1 MVYGGL
7 IPGAISLVL
16 LLAAWYIHAFK
27 KSRADHLD
35 DDVFDEDEGEEERAV
50 RPATG
55 PRWLLPM
62 LLAGGFAGADFAAN
76 DVFHL
81 WPDANNYRFTH
92 AIVLIALVGVVEGL
106 VRLPMLV
113 GFVVRVLGFGGAF
126 WMLAEGYVGSVFVD
140 SAMFVGSAVFAA
152 LAGALIASAIDRQSE
167 DTPAWVDSI
176 SWLVIAGAS
185 MPIFLQNFFSTGA
198 MIPAGIIAV
207 LVSTLIVGLI
217 FRDLRLARGGVTVL
231 VGFVLTMLVGS
242 IIQTGAVNL
251 PAVLLVGLSPMVM
264 VVGGKGMSGFGQLG
278 ARLVLLGMILGSS
291 AVLMAYAGD
300 GEAGGDEVDPYA
312 EYEPARYKGGWV
324 PLLDAEQGS
333 RAGWNRCLEV

>member
-1 MVYGGL
+1 MDPQLQQRLMMFGGL
-7 IPGAISLVL
+7 IPGGISLIFL
-16 LLAAWYIHAFK
+16 MAAWYLHALR
-27 KSRADHLD
+27 KSRVDHLD
-35 DDVFDEDEGEEERAV
+35 DANEDEHEEQESAV
-50 RPATG
+50 AHAG

-106 VRLPMLV
+106 VRLPMFV
-113 GFVVRVLGFGGAF
+113 GFVLRVLGFGGAF

-140 SAMFVGSAVFAA
+140 SSIFVGSAIFAA
-152 LAGALIASAIDRQSE
+152 LASAIIATAIDRQSE

-176 SWLVIAGAS
+176 SWLIIAGAS

-217 FRDLRLARGGVTVL
+217 FRDLRVSRGGVTVL
-231 VGFVLTMLVGS
+231 VGFMLTMLVGS
-242 IIQTGAVNL
+242 IIQTGVVNL
-251 PAVLLVGLSPMVM
+251 PAVLLLAASPMVM
-264 VVGGKGMSGFGQLG
+264 LVKIKGPSGVKLMLT
-278 ARLVLLGMILGSS
+278 RLILLGIVLGSS
-291 AVLMAYAGD
+291 AGLLQWAAGAGGSDDGD
-300 GEAGGDEVDPYA
+300 GDVYMDG
-312 EYEPARYKGGWV
+312 EYSP
-324 PLLDAEQGS
+324 
-333 RAGWNRCLEV
+333 

>member
-1 MVYGGL
+1 MMFGGL
-7 IPGAISLVL
+7 IPGAVSLIL
-16 LLAAWYIHAFK
+16 LMAAWYLHALRQ
-27 KSRADHLD
+27 SRVDHLD
-35 DDVFDEDEGEEERAV
+35 DAAEDEHEDRAS
-50 RPATG
+50 PEALGG

-113 GFVVRVLGFGGAF
+113 GFVLRVLGFGGAF
-126 WMLAEGYVGSVFVD
+126 WMLGEGYVGSVFAD
-140 SAMFVGSAVFAA
+140 SSMFVGSAVFAA
-152 LAGALIASAIDRQSE
+152 LAGALVATAIDRQSE

-176 SWLVIAGAS
+176 SWLIIAGAS

-231 VGFVLTMLVGS
+231 VGFMLTMLVGS
-242 IIQTGAVNL
+242 IIQTGVVNL
-251 PAVLLVGLSPMVM
+251 PAVLLLAASPMVM
-264 VVGGKGMSGFGQLG
+264 LVKIKGPSGVKLMFT
-278 ARLVLLGMILGSS
+278 RLILLGIVLGSS
-291 AVLMAYAGD
+291 AGLLQWAAGAGESDDTGTDSYMD
-300 GEAGGDEVDPYA
+300 GEYSP
-312 EYEPARYKGGWV
+312 
-324 PLLDAEQGS
+324 
-333 RAGWNRCLEV
+333 